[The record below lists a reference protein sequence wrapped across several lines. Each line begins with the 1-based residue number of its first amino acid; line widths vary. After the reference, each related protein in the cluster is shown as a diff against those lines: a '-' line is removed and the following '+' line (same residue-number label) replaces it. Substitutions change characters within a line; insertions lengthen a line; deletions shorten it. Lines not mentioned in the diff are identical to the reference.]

1 MDLESRMATVE
12 TDLSAVREQELPSLR
27 AEMERKCHDL
37 RVETHGWAEV
47 AIKAGNK
54 VDRASE
60 VVNLIYTEVRET
72 REEVGAIHGEV
83 AEVRTELT
91 EFRIEVRGEI
101 AEVRGEMG
109 ALRTE
114 LRGEM
119 AEVRGQMGALRTEL
133 RGEMAE
139 VRGEMG
145 ALRTELRGEM
155 TELRTEVHGEITG
168 VRGEIAEVRVGQDA
182 QRETLASIEKELG
195 EQGDT
200 LQKILAKLS

>member
-12 TDLSAVREQELPSLR
+12 TDLSAVRKQELPSLR
-27 AEMERKCHDL
+27 AELERKYHDL

-72 REEVGAIHGEV
+72 REEVRAIRGEV
-83 AEVRTELT
+83 AEVRTGLT
-91 EFRIEVRGEI
+91 G
-101 AEVRGEMG
+101 VRGEMS

-114 LRGEM
+114 
-119 AEVRGQMGALRTEL
+119 VR
-133 RGEMAE
+133 
-139 VRGEMG
+139 
-145 ALRTELRGEM
+145 
-155 TELRTEVHGEITG
+155 GEITG
-168 VRGEIAEVRVGQDA
+168 VRGEIAQVRAEQDL

>member
-27 AEMERKCHDL
+27 AEMERKYHDL

-91 EFRIEVRGEI
+91 EFRVEVRGEI

-114 LRGEM
+114 FRGEM
-119 AEVRGQMGALRTEL
+119 TEVRGQMGALRTEL
-133 RGEMAE
+133 RGEMG
-139 VRGEMG
+139 V
-145 ALRTELRGEM
+145 LRTELRGEM

-168 VRGEIAEVRVGQDA
+168 VRGEIAEVRAGQDA

>member
-12 TDLSAVREQELPSLR
+12 TDLSAVRKQELPSLR
-27 AEMERKCHDL
+27 AELERKYHDL

-72 REEVGAIHGEV
+72 REEVRAIRGEV
-83 AEVRTELT
+83 AEVRTGLT
-91 EFRIEVRGEI
+91 EVRGEMSALRTEVRGEI
-101 AEVRGEMG
+101 TE
-109 ALRTE
+109 LRTE

-119 AEVRGQMGALRTEL
+119 
-133 RGEMAE
+133 
-139 VRGEMG
+139 
-145 ALRTELRGEM
+145 TELRGEM
-155 TELRTEVHGEITG
+155 TELRTEVRGEITG
-168 VRGEIAEVRVGQDA
+168 VRGEIAQVRAEQDL